1 MAVYRLHRKAWDAGL
16 ARPAGRK
23 TSKTEVDG
31 TAAGRAPHTA
41 VDLGTSSET
50 RKRGR
55 SCVQPAS
62 EGDAGDLP
70 DPPAGAAADAR
81 HQGRRR
87 AVPLPVKRRGISS
100 GLSVVVKKRK
110 SGSTEE
116 RHVVRGTRGARE
128 SSGNDKWWGTLAK
141 SSL

>member
-70 DPPAGAAADAR
+70 DPASAAADAR

-116 RHVVRGTRGARE
+116 RHIVRGTRGARE